1 MKKAKLLLAALAF
14 AASALFASAQNVN
27 VSGVVSDSETGEPV
41 MGAVVQLQGS
51 TTKYSMTDMGGN
63 YTLSSV
69 PADGTLVV
77 SILGYEGAEVKLNGR
92 ARVDIILA
100 PDVEMLTDAIV
111 LGYGSAKKIS
121 SITGSATTVGAK
133 LLQNAP
139 TASVGDALQGQI
151 AGLQVWSNSGEPSE
165 TISMRIRGVNSINA
179 GTEPLF
185 VLDGS
190 PVPSSIFTALNAND
204 IENITVMKDAS
215 ATAIYGSRAAN
226 GVVFITTKTGRTG
239 EKPTI
244 VVRGQYGVSNMIRHQ
259 IPLLSSEQ
267 WFDFNEMLDP
277 TFLDQ
282 PGRAAQ
288 KDFALD
294 HNINTDWFKYFFSD
308 NAPTWQADASYS
320 GGTETSDYY
329 VSFGALS
336 QEGNAPFSDMTRVS
350 MLAKLNTQITS
361 WFKTGFSFNLA
372 YQDVNTTGFSGTANS
387 PYNPMFMAS
396 QMYPWMSPYE
406 YTVNPDGSLTYGN
419 RREYFDE
426 MGMYNTVYLQEIQ
439 PATTNYLR
447 LSGNIYEQITPVK
460 GLVLR
465 AVQALNGNDRRISQT
480 AYPTGPFEGSGTA
493 NENFSRYYQ
502 FTFTNTA
509 EYTID
514 FLEDH
519 NITALIGQES
529 IVSKT
534 EGFGVAMDGI
544 SDNRMY
550 QISDGTVLADGYPT
564 RTLSDESYNSFF
576 GRLSYNY
583 NDTYLFDAS
592 FRRDGSS
599 LFGSNRR
606 WANFWSVGGRW
617 NISNESFLEDVAWI
631 DALALKA
638 SYGTTGNSSIDN
650 YLSYGRVGNYSLLY
664 DGKTAWGLGDPGN
677 NDLTWEVVKNLNIGV
692 SARLFGSLN
701 LDVDFYNKVT
711 SDMLM
716 EIPFSL
722 TTGHDSGWGNVADML
737 NRGVDFEI
745 SYDIPMPRDFY
756 LNVSA
761 NFNYNH
767 NEILSL
773 FDGRD
778 YFEYPNTGIR
788 LEVGHAYGEYYFP
801 KSAGVDPRDGMQMW
815 YDKDGNKTKQFSN
828 DYSVFTGKQQFAPW
842 AGGFNLTFGWKGL
855 SVGAQF
861 AWVAG
866 KWTLNNDRYF
876 LTNPAFSVDGNL
888 AAEMLDM
895 WTTPGQVTDIP
906 SYESERQ
913 FDDTLLE
920 DSSFLRLKNL
930 QVSYTLPQDWMRKSG
945 FFQSVRVFAV
955 GRNLLTFT
963 KYTGFDPESDSNLQL
978 GRYPNSKQY
987 TFGVEL
993 TF

>member
-1 MKKAKLLLAALAF
+1 MLMKKAKLLLATLAF
-14 AASALFASAQNVN
+14 AASAILASAQNVN

-51 TTKYSMTDMGGN
+51 TTKYSMTDMSGN
-63 YTLSSV
+63 YSLTSV
-69 PADGTLVV
+69 PTDGTLVV
-77 SILGYEGAEVKLNGR
+77 SILGYVSADVKINGR
-92 ARVDIILA
+92 SRVDIILS

-226 GVVFITTKTGRTG
+226 GVVFITTKQGRKG
-239 EKPTI
+239 EKPSI
-244 VVRGQYGVSNMIRHQ
+244 VVRGQYGVSNMVRHQ
-259 IPLLSSEQ
+259 IPLLNSEQ
-267 WFDFNEMLDP
+267 WFDFNEMIDP

-288 KDFALD
+288 KEFALE

-320 GGTETSDYY
+320 GGSDLSDYY

-336 QEGNAPFSDMTRVS
+336 QEGNAPFSDMTRIS
-350 MLAKLNTQITS
+350 MLAKLNSQITN

-372 YQDVNTTGFSGTANS
+372 YQDINTTGFSGTANS

-406 YTVNPDGSLTYGN
+406 YTVNPDGSLTYGDD
-419 RREYFDE
+419 REYFDE
-426 MGMYNTVYLQEIQ
+426 MGMYNTIYLQEIQ
-439 PATTNYLR
+439 PSTTNYIR
-447 LSGNIYEQITPVK
+447 LSGNIYEEITPVK
-460 GLVLR
+460 GLILR
-465 AVQALNGNDRRISQT
+465 AVQALNGNDRRISQK
-480 AYPTGPFEGSGTA
+480 AEPVGPFDGSGTA
-493 NENFSRYYQ
+493 IENFSRYYQ

-529 IVSKT
+529 ILNKT
-534 EGFGVAMDGI
+534 EGFAVQVDGI
-544 SDNRMY
+544 TDTRMTE
-550 QISDGTVLADGYPT
+550 ITDGTVFSKPS

-576 GRLSYNY
+576 SRLSYNY
-583 NDTYLFDAS
+583 ADTYLIDAS

-599 LFGSNRR
+599 LFGRNRR
-606 WANFWSVGGRW
+606 WANFWSIGGRW
-617 NISNESFLEDVAWI
+617 NLNNEAFLEDVDWI
-631 DALALKA
+631 NTLSLKA
-638 SYGTTGNSSIDN
+638 SYGTTGNSSITN
-650 YLSYGRVGNYSLLY
+650 YLAFGRVGAYTSPY
-664 DGKTAWGLGDPGN
+664 DGNIAWGLGDPGN
-677 NDLTWEVVKNLNIGV
+677 NDLTWEVVNSLNVGV
-692 SARLFGSLN
+692 SARLFGSLS

-722 TTGHDSGWGNVADML
+722 TTGHSSGWGNVADML
-737 NRGVDFEI
+737 NRGVDFEV
-745 SYDIPMPRDFY
+745 SFDVPMPRDFY
-756 LNVSA
+756 LNLSA

-778 YFEYPNTGIR
+778 FFEYPNTGLR
-788 LEVGHAYGEYYFP
+788 LEVGHSYGEYYYVR
-801 KSAGVDPRDGMQMW
+801 SAGVDPRDGMQMW
-815 YDKDGNKTKQFSN
+815 YDKDGNKTKQ
-828 DYSVFTGKQQFAPW
+828 YSDSYAVFTGKQMYAPW

-861 AWVAG
+861 SWVAG
-866 KWTLNNDRYF
+866 KYTMNNDLFF

-888 AAEMLDM
+888 AEKMLNM

-906 SYESERQ
+906 SYESERH
-913 FDDTLLE
+913 FDDSLLE

-945 FFQSVRVFAV
+945 FFQNVRVFAV

-963 KYTGFDPESDSNLQL
+963 KYSGFDPESDSNLQL
-978 GRYPNSKQY
+978 GRYPNSKQF
-987 TFGVEL
+987 TVGVEL

>member
-1 MKKAKLLLAALAF
+1 MLMKKAKLLLAALAF
-14 AASALFASAQNVN
+14 CAAALTASAQNVN
-27 VSGVVSDSETGEPV
+27 VAGVVSDSETGEPV

-63 YTLSSV
+63 YTLNSV

-77 SILGYEGAEVKLNGR
+77 SILGYEGAEIKINGR
-92 ARVDIILA
+92 ARVDIILN

-226 GVVFITTKTGRTG
+226 GVVFITTKKGRQG
-239 EKPTI
+239 EKPSI
-244 VVRGQYGVSNMIRHQ
+244 IVRGQYGVSNMVRHQ
-259 IPLLSSEQ
+259 IPLLNSEQ
-267 WFDFNEMLDP
+267 WFDFNEMMDP
-277 TFLDQ
+277 SFLQQ

-288 KDFALD
+288 KEFALA
-294 HNINTDWFKYFFSD
+294 HNINTDWFKYFFKD

-320 GGTETSDYY
+320 GGSERSDYY

-336 QEGNAPFSDMTRVS
+336 QEGNAPFSDMTRIS
-350 MLAKLNTQITS
+350 MMAKLNTQITD

-372 YQDVNTTGFSGTANS
+372 YQDINTTGFSGTANS

-406 YTVNPDGSLTYGN
+406 YTVNEDGSLTYGKD
-419 RREYFDE
+419 RDYFDE
-426 MGMYNTVYLQEIQ
+426 MGMYNTIYLQEIQ
-439 PATTNYLR
+439 PSTTNYIR
-447 LSGNIYEQITPVK
+447 MSGNIYEEITPVK
-460 GLVLR
+460 GLILR
-465 AVQALNGNDRRISQT
+465 AVQALNGNDRRISQK
-480 AYPTGPFEGSGTA
+480 AEPVGPFEGAGTA
-493 NENFSRYYQ
+493 IENFSRYYQ

-509 EYTID
+509 EYTVD
-514 FLEDH
+514 FLEKH
-519 NITALIGQES
+519 SITALIGQES
-529 IVSKT
+529 ILSKT
-534 EGFGVAMDGI
+534 DGFNVRVDGI
-544 SDNRMY
+544 TDTRMEE
-550 QISDGTVLADGYPT
+550 ISDGTIFNKPD

-576 GRLSYNY
+576 SRLSYNY
-583 NDTYLFDAS
+583 ADTYLVDAS

-599 LFGSNRR
+599 LFGRNRR
-606 WANFWSVGGRW
+606 WANFWSVGARW
-617 NISNESFLEDVAWI
+617 NLSNEAFLEDVSWL
-631 DALALKA
+631 DNLSLKA

-650 YLSYGRVGNYSLLY
+650 YLSFGRVGAYTSPYGGNI
-664 DGKTAWGLGDPGN
+664 AWGLGDPGN
-677 NDLTWEVVKNLNIGV
+677 NDLTWEVVNSLNIGI
-692 SARLFGSLN
+692 SARVFSSLSV
-701 LDVDFYNKVT
+701 DVDFYNKVT

-722 TTGHDSGWGNVADML
+722 TTGHSSGWGNVADML
-737 NRGVDFEI
+737 NRGVDFEL
-745 SYDIPMPRDFY
+745 SYDVPMPRDFY
-756 LNVSA
+756 LNLSA

-778 YFEYPNTGIR
+778 YFEYPNTGLR
-788 LEVGHAYGEYYFP
+788 LEVGHSLGEYYYP
-801 KSAGVDPRDGMQMW
+801 RSAGVDPRDGMQMW
-815 YDKDGNKTKQFSN
+815 YDKEGNVTKQFSEG
-828 DYSVFTGKQQFAPW
+828 YAVFTGKQMYAPW
-842 AGGFNLTFGWKGL
+842 AGGFNFTFGWKGL
-855 SVGAQF
+855 SIGAQF
-861 AWVAG
+861 SWVAG
-866 KWTLNNDRYF
+866 KYTMNNDRFF
-876 LTNPAFSVDGNL
+876 LTNPAFAVDGNL
-888 AAEMLDM
+888 AEEMLNM

-906 SYESERQ
+906 CYESERH
-913 FDDTLLE
+913 FDDSLLE

-930 QVSYTLPQDWMRKSG
+930 QVSYSLPQNWMRKSG
-945 FFQSVRVFAV
+945 VFQNVRVFAV
-955 GRNLLTFT
+955 GRNLLTVT

-978 GRYPNSKQY
+978 GRYPNSKQL
-987 TFGVEL
+987 TVGVEL

>member
-92 ARVDIILA
+92 TRVDIILA

-244 VVRGQYGVSNMIRHQ
+244 IVRGQYGVSNMIRHQ
-259 IPLLSSEQ
+259 IPLLNSEQ

-320 GGTETSDYY
+320 GGTESSDYY

-361 WFKTGFSFNLA
+361 C
-372 YQDVNTTGFSGTANS
+372 
-387 PYNPMFMAS
+387 
-396 QMYPWMSPYE
+396 PYE
-406 YTVNPDGSLTYGN
+406 YTVNPDGSLTYGD

-426 MGMYNTVYLQEIQ
+426 MGMYNTIYLQEIQ

-550 QISDGTVLADGYPT
+550 QISDGTVLTDGYPT

-592 FRRDGSS
+592 FRRDG
-599 LFGSNRR
+599 LGQLLVCRR
-606 WANFWSVGGRW
+606 
-617 NISNESFLEDVAWI
+617 
-631 DALALKA
+631 
-638 SYGTTGNSSIDN
+638 
-650 YLSYGRVGNYSLLY
+650 
-664 DGKTAWGLGDPGN
+664 
-677 NDLTWEVVKNLNIGV
+677 
-692 SARLFGSLN
+692 
-701 LDVDFYNKVT
+701 KV
-711 SDMLM
+711 
-716 EIPFSL
+716 E
-722 TTGHDSGWGNVADML
+722 HQQ
-737 NRGVDFEI
+737 RGF
-745 SYDIPMPRDFY
+745 PR
-756 LNVSA
+756 
-761 NFNYNH
+761 
-767 NEILSL
+767 
-773 FDGRD
+773 GC
-778 YFEYPNTGIR
+778 
-788 LEVGHAYGEYYFP
+788 
-801 KSAGVDPRDGMQMW
+801 GM
-815 YDKDGNKTKQFSN
+815 D
-828 DYSVFTGKQQFAPW
+828 
-842 AGGFNLTFGWKGL
+842 
-855 SVGAQF
+855 
-861 AWVAG
+861 
-866 KWTLNNDRYF
+866 
-876 LTNPAFSVDGNL
+876 
-888 AAEMLDM
+888 
-895 WTTPGQVTDIP
+895 
-906 SYESERQ
+906 
-913 FDDTLLE
+913 
-920 DSSFLRLKNL
+920 
-930 QVSYTLPQDWMRKSG
+930 
-945 FFQSVRVFAV
+945 
-955 GRNLLTFT
+955 
-963 KYTGFDPESDSNLQL
+963 
-978 GRYPNSKQY
+978 
-987 TFGVEL
+987 
-993 TF
+993 